1 MRIFILEKTCMLVRK
16 EKDVDVLDPLGIG
29 GT

>member
-1 MRIFILEKTCMLVRK
+1 MTIFILEKTCMLVIK
-16 EKDVDVLDPLGIG
+16 EKDVDVLDPIGIG

>member
-1 MRIFILEKTCMLVRK
+1 MRIFILEKTCMLVLK
-16 EKDVDVLDPLGIG
+16 EKDEDVLDPIGIG